1 MMDTPGTLHQQVE
14 EFGQETAELL
24 CATLPG
30 LPDPPVRI
38 LRYEDRFVISPP
50 ESKPLPLYVSDEHL
64 ADMKVSI
71 ACQLDSVGH
80 YLAVE
85 ESKFDLL
92 AVLDR
97 TPVLRIHYRRQ
108 EGGRPT
114 AHVHFHG
121 HRGALS
127 HLLSRAGHGAPH
139 DVSSLHVPL
148 GGSRFRPCLEDFIQ
162 FLICECRFD
171 SCDGWRTVVEDG
183 RERWRRRQ
191 AAAVVRDVPDEAVRV
206 LRNLG
211 YAVQEPDPLP
221 DTKNTALRSW

>member
-1 MMDTPGTLHQQVE
+1 MMQPGTLHQQVE

-50 ESKPLPLYVSDEHL
+50 DSKTLPLYISGEHL

-97 TPVLRIHYRRQ
+97 TRSCGSITGVRRAADRQ
-108 EGGRPT
+108 PT
-114 AHVHFHG
+114 CTSTGTAA
-121 HRGALS
+121 RCPTCCP
-127 HLLSRAGHGAPH
+127 RAGHGTPH

-162 FLICECRFD
+162 FLICECGFD
-171 SCDGWRTVVEDG
+171 PYDGWLARSAAGHQEHSAPHLVATRAQG
-183 RERWRRRQ
+183 LARW
-191 AAAVVRDVPDEAVRV
+191 
-206 LRNLG
+206 L
-211 YAVQEPDPLP
+211 
-221 DTKNTALRSW
+221 

>member
-50 ESKPLPLYVSDEHL
+50 DSKPLPLYISGEHL

-80 YLAVE
+80 YL
-85 ESKFDLL
+85 
-92 AVLDR
+92 
-97 TPVLRIHYRRQ
+97 
-108 EGGRPT
+108 
-114 AHVHFHG
+114 
-121 HRGALS
+121 
-127 HLLSRAGHGAPH
+127 
-139 DVSSLHVPL
+139 VSSLHVPL
-148 GGSRFRPCLEDFIQ
+148 GGSRFRPCLEDFVQ
-162 FLICECRFD
+162 FLIYECAFD

-191 AAAVVRDVPDEAVRV
+191 AAAVVRDAPDEAVRV

-211 YAVQEPDPLP
+211 YTVQKPDPLP
-221 DTKNTALRSW
+221 DTKNTTLRSW